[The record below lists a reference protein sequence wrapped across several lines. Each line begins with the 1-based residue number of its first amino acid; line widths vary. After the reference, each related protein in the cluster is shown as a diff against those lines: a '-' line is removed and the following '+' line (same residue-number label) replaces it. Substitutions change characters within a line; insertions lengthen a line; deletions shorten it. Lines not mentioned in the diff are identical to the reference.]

1 MNTGKTSSAIAKLT
15 DTSKSVFLLDEIV
28 KVKTVEQTLIEK
40 HPLSEPDDANFF
52 YFNVKGINFKK
63 VAMRTHGSHGA
74 SGLEANKWRR
84 NLTYIGQKSN

>member
-1 MNTGKTSSAIAKLT
+1 MNTGKTSTAIAKLT

-52 YFNVKGINFKK
+52 TSMSKEIISRK
-63 VAMRTHGSHGA
+63 
-74 SGLEANKWRR
+74 
-84 NLTYIGQKSN
+84 